1 MDDPHVTDITLFVHQ
16 NFTTLVTRKAID
28 IFLTLTRKMR
38 RKVGGGSWPVFPGS
52 IGPAGWSWSTDVTR
66 YGAGVATRSLS
77 VTVPAVGA
85 QAPAAGPR
93 NIAGES
99 RTEMTVSRG
108 QVTLQV
114 FNVQKLVFA
123 QLTANDG
130 NSMLLDVDEKVSFSQ
145 ELVIAQLTL
154 EH

>member
-1 MDDPHVTDITLFVHQ
+1 
-16 NFTTLVTRKAID
+16 
-28 IFLTLTRKMR
+28 
-38 RKVGGGSWPVFPGS
+38 
-52 IGPAGWSWSTDVTR
+52 
-66 YGAGVATRSLS
+66 
-77 VTVPAVGA
+77 
-85 QAPAAGPR
+85 
-93 NIAGES
+93 
-99 RTEMTVSRG
+99 MTVSRG

>member
-1 MDDPHVTDITLFVHQ
+1 M
-16 NFTTLVTRKAID
+16 TRH
-28 IFLTLTRKMR
+28 
-38 RKVGGGSWPVFPGS
+38 
-52 IGPAGWSWSTDVTR
+52 
-66 YGAGVATRSLS
+66 GAGVATRSLS